1 MNKVLHV
8 LVYFMLILAGVALF
22 FEMKLFDK
30 RTLLGDRNRMMEDYI
45 VKIARTV
52 EKADAQKPMSVP
64 EAKKDVSA
72 IEAKLVDTPETE
84 NLLDEYPAQLEE
96 ANLDTFNWDGTES
109 RLQLR
114 QLYALDGMGEVILD
128 ARNYNKPKTDGKG
141 TMNELLEQLFDRA
154 KAQQAKLNTTRA
166 ELVAAREKIEK
177 LVADFN
183 KLPPEM
189 RQDKV
194 TIEELKAKIAQLEQE
209 KAALEEQVAKLKSQI
224 EDLNAEVASLKD
236 EVTSAKDETEA
247 VKEDLA
253 KSEKLVE
260 QLKRL
265 LQEQQQAAQAAPVG
279 GGGGGGTGA
288 AVTSL
293 TAGRKAE
300 VVDVNNE
307 LMFCVVKFDEASIK
321 ELLGPERQNAM
332 AQLELGVRRK
342 GLQAGAGEFVGK
354 IRLRQVVAG
363 KNYVIADVLGD
374 WLQVPIE
381 KGDSIYAE

>member
-8 LVYFMLILAGVALF
+8 LVYLFLILAGVALF

-45 VKIARTV
+45 VRVARTI
-52 EKADAQKPMSVP
+52 EKVDPQKPMSVP
-64 EAKKDVSA
+64 EAKKDISP
-72 IEAKLVDTPETE
+72 IEAKEVESVETE
-84 NLLDEYPAQLEE
+84 DVLGEYPAQLEE
-96 ANLDTFNWDGTES
+96 ANLDTFNWDGTET

-114 QLYALDGMGEVILD
+114 QLYAVDATGEVILD
-128 ARNYNKPKTDGKG
+128 AANYNKPMTKGKG
-141 TMNELLEQLFDRA
+141 TMQELLEQLFDRA
-154 KAQQAKLNTTRA
+154 KNQQAKLNTTRS

-189 RQDKV
+189 RQDKI
-194 TIEELKAKIAQLEQE
+194 TIEQLKAKIAQLEQE
-209 KAALEEQVAKLKSQI
+209 KAALEEQVSKLKQQI
-224 EDLNAEVASLKD
+224 EDLNAEIASLKD
-236 EVTSAKDETEA
+236 EVSAAKDETEA

-253 KSEKLVE
+253 KAEKLVE

-265 LQEQQQAAQAAPVG
+265 LQQQAQQQAAAQAVGTG
-279 GGGGGGTGA
+279 GGGGGA

-293 TAGRKAE
+293 TVGKKGE
-300 VVDVNNE
+300 IVDVNNE

-332 AQLELGVRRK
+332 AQLEMGVRRK
-342 GLQAGAGEFVGK
+342 GLQGGAGEFVGK
-354 IRLRQVVAG
+354 IRLRQAVAG
-363 KNYVIADVLGD
+363 KNYAIADVLGD
-374 WLQVPIE
+374 WKQVDIE
-381 KGDSIYAE
+381 KGDSVYAE